1 MFLIGF
7 YQRFLRVYLDILFL
21 GELAPALSAGP
32 KRTRQ
37 TYTRYQTLEL
47 EKVSLIYKLDK
58 DLYRSV
64 VRWLLRSLICMNS
77 KQDDIGFNNQ
87 L

>member
-1 MFLIGF
+1 M
-7 YQRFLRVYLDILFL
+7 
-21 GELAPALSAGP
+21 AAAAGP

-47 EKVSLIYKLDK
+47 EKVIITRLGVDK
-58 DLYRSV
+58 V
-64 VRWLLRSLICMNS
+64 
-77 KQDDIGFNNQ
+77 KPKGGFKYF